1 MSENLK
7 VTELSSPTLA
17 KIEDQRRQLYQQMSS
32 FGDLRAGTISVHFSK
47 CGKKNCACYQK
58 GHPGHGPRY
67 LWSATRQG
75 KTVAQHLRL
84 GTELDEARKQ
94 VDEGRRFQSC
104 CQEIIELNEKICRL
118 RPVPEIEDEKELT
131 VLKKKLQRSF
141 LRKRKKKS
149 SV

>member
-1 MSENLK
+1 MSEDLK
-7 VTELSSPTLA
+7 VM
-17 KIEDQRRQLYQQMSS
+17 EDQREQLYQQIHS
-32 FGDLRAGTISVHFSK
+32 FGDIRGGTISVHFSK
-47 CGKKNCACYQK
+47 CGKKNCACHQKK

-94 VDEGRRFQSC
+94 VEEGRRFQSC
-104 CQEIIELNEKICRL
+104 CQEFIELGEKICRL
-118 RPVPEIEDEKELT
+118 RPVPEIENEKELT
-131 VLKKKLQRSF
+131 ALKKKLQRSF

-149 SV
+149 IV